1 MLMPDDWLDKLFPK
15 WPKIGKRKAESRKKN
30 DKSHKSVTVI
40 AESRGQICKGGTE
53 VKTCGNSWPCIP
65 QGVSFLALLQQV
77 TGSPKVLN
85 QQAPTATQ

>member
-1 MLMPDDWLDKLFPK
+1 MPDDWLDKLFPK

-53 VKTCGNSWPCIP
+53 V
-65 QGVSFLALLQQV
+65 
-77 TGSPKVLN
+77 
-85 QQAPTATQ
+85 